1 MKGPSA
7 VGATPE
13 AGLSNRHGSR
23 DQNEGSKGKMATLQI
38 TLPDGATRE
47 VPSGTTAAEI
57 AQQIS
62 PRLAKEA
69 LVARADGELID
80 LSRPL
85 DHNVKLAILTSKD
98 PDAVQVLRHS
108 AAHLLAAAVLE
119 LYPDV
124 KLGVGPP
131 IETGF
136 FYEFLRDQ
144 PFTPEDL
151 EKIEAKMREIAA
163 RDVPNERKL
172 IPKPEA
178 LDLYRK
184 SNQEFKCEL
193 VEEKAIEPMVSF
205 YTTGKF
211 IDFCRG
217 PHIPSTGRI
226 KAFKLM
232 NVAGAYWKGHE
243 GNPQMQRIYAA
254 CFVDQKE
261 LDEYLHKLEEAKR
274 RDHRRI
280 GKELGLFTVNDL
292 VGAGLP
298 LWLPKG
304 ATIRRLLEEYILEKE
319 RQADY
324 EHVYTPDLAK
334 VDLYVRSGHWAHY
347 HEDMFPP
354 MDLETEQLVLRPMN
368 CPHHILVYQSKKRSY
383 RDLPVRI
390 AELGTMYRYERSGVL
405 SGLSRVRVMTLNDA
419 HIFCTPEQIKDE
431 FAGVMR
437 LVEQAYRDLGITQ
450 YTYRLSL
457 RDKVN
462 VGKYIAN
469 DEMWDL
475 AERMLREAMDSLHLP
490 YTEAPGEAAFYGP
503 KLDIQLADVMGH
515 QETYSTIQ
523 IDFHL
528 PNQFDLGYVGAD
540 GQEHRPVMIHR
551 GVISTMERM
560 VSYLIELY
568 AGAFPVWLAPVQAS
582 VLPVSGK
589 FEEYAKKVTKQ
600 LKDAGVRVH
609 LDDRNEKLQAKI
621 RDAQLEKI
629 PYMLILGGKEAE
641 AGTVSVRH
649 RFKGDLGP
657 RPIEQFIADL
667 QHDIA
672 TKVIDRPPPAESGS
686 EKAAAGTKAK

>member
-1 MKGPSA
+1 MS
-7 VGATPE
+7 TE
-13 AGLSNRHGSR
+13 
-23 DQNEGSKGKMATLQI
+23 TIQI

-47 VPSGTTAAEI
+47 VQRGTTAAQI
-57 AQQIS
+57 AHQIS

-69 LVARADGELID
+69 LVARADGELVD

-85 DHNVKLAILTSKD
+85 EHDAKISILTAKD
-98 PDAVQVLRHS
+98 PDSLQVFRHS

-124 KLGVGPP
+124 KLGIGPP
-131 IETGF
+131 IDTGF
-136 FYEFLRDQ
+136 FYEFVRAE
-144 PFTPEDL
+144 PFTQDDL
-151 EKIEAKMREIAA
+151 EKIEAKMHELAA
-163 RDVPNERKL
+163 KDFPNERKL

-178 LDLYRK
+178 LELYRK

-193 VEEKAIEPMVSF
+193 VEEKATEPMVSF

-217 PHIPSTGRI
+217 PHIPSTARI

-232 NVAGAYWKGHE
+232 SVAGAYWKGKE
-243 GNPQMQRIYAA
+243 SNPQMQRIYGA
-254 CFVDQKE
+254 CFIDQKE

-280 GKELGLFTVNDL
+280 GKELGLFTVSDL

-304 ATIRRLLEEYILEKE
+304 ATIRRLLEDYILEKE
-319 RQADY
+319 RRAGYQ
-324 EHVYTPDLAK
+324 HVYTPDLAK
-334 VDLYVRSGHWAHY
+334 VDLYMRSGHWAHY

-368 CPHHILVYQSKKRSY
+368 CPHHILVYESKKHSY

-405 SGLSRVRVMTLNDA
+405 SGLSRVRCMTLNDA
-419 HIFCTPEQIKDE
+419 HIFCTPEQIKEE
-431 FAGVMR
+431 FAAVMR

-457 RDKVN
+457 RDKLN
-462 VGKYIAN
+462 RAKYVEN

-475 AERMLREAMDSLHLP
+475 AENMLREAMDSLKLP

-528 PNQFDLGYVGAD
+528 PNQFELGYVGAD
-540 GQEHRPVMIHR
+540 GQQHRPVMIHR

-560 VSYLIELY
+560 ISYLIELY
-568 AGAFPVWLAPVQAS
+568 AGAFPVWLAPVQAV
-582 VLPVSGK
+582 VLPIT
-589 FEEYAKKVTKQ
+589 ERQNDYAKQVLEK
-600 LKDAGVRVH
+600 LLDGGVRAE

-621 RDAQLEKI
+621 RDAQLQKV
-629 PYMLILGGKEAE
+629 PYMLVIGGKEAE

-649 RFKGDLGP
+649 RAKGDLGA
-657 RPIEQFIADL
+657 RPLEQFSADL
-667 QHDIA
+667 RTEIDS
-672 TKVIDRPPPAESGS
+672 KVIS
-686 EKAAAGTKAK
+686 

>member
-1 MKGPSA
+1 MSIE
-7 VGATPE
+7 TI
-13 AGLSNRHGSR
+13 
-23 DQNEGSKGKMATLQI
+23 QI

-47 VPSGTTAAEI
+47 VPRGTTAAEI
-57 AQQIS
+57 AHQIS

-69 LVARADGELID
+69 LVARADGELVD

-85 DHNVKLAILTSKD
+85 EHDAKISILTAKD
-98 PDAVQVLRHS
+98 PDSLQVFRHS

-124 KLGVGPP
+124 KLGIGPP
-131 IETGF
+131 IDTGF
-136 FYEFLRDQ
+136 FYEFVRTD
-144 PFTPEDL
+144 PFTQDDL
-151 EKIEAKMREIAA
+151 EKIEAKMHELAA
-163 RDVPNERKL
+163 KDFPNERKL

-178 LDLYRK
+178 LELYRK

-193 VEEKAIEPMVSF
+193 VEEKATEPMVSF

-226 KAFKLM
+226 KAFRLM
-232 NVAGAYWKGHE
+232 SVAGAYWKGQE
-243 GNPQMQRIYAA
+243 SNPQMQRIYGA
-254 CFVDQKE
+254 CFIDQKE

-280 GKELGLFTVNDL
+280 GKELGLFTVSDL

-304 ATIRRLLEEYILEKE
+304 ATIRRLLEDYILEKE
-319 RQADY
+319 RRAGYQ
-324 EHVYTPDLAK
+324 HVYTPDLAK
-334 VDLYVRSGHWAHY
+334 VDLYMRSGHWAHY

-368 CPHHILVYQSKKRSY
+368 CPHHILVYESRKHSY
-383 RDLPVRI
+383 RELPVRI

-405 SGLSRVRVMTLNDA
+405 SGLSRVRCMTLNDA
-419 HIFCTPEQIKDE
+419 HIFCTPEQIKEE

-457 RDKVN
+457 RDKMN
-462 VGKYIAN
+462 RAKYVEN

-475 AERMLREAMDSLHLP
+475 AENMLREAMNSLNLP

-528 PNQFDLGYVGAD
+528 PNQFELGYVGAD
-540 GQEHRPVMIHR
+540 GQQHRPVMIHR

-560 VSYLIELY
+560 ISYLIELY
-568 AGAFPVWLAPVQAS
+568 AGAFPVWLAPVQAV
-582 VLPVSGK
+582 VLPIT
-589 FEEYAKKVTKQ
+589 ERQNAYAKEVLEK
-600 LKDAGVRVH
+600 LRDGGVRVE

-621 RDAQLEKI
+621 RDAQLQKI
-629 PYMLILGGKEAE
+629 PYMLVIGGKEAE

-649 RFKGDLGP
+649 RAKGDLGA
-657 RPIEQFIADL
+657 RPLEQFSADL
-667 QHDIA
+667 RA
-672 TKVIDRPPPAESGS
+672 EIDS
-686 EKAAAGTKAK
+686 KAIS

>member
-1 MKGPSA
+1 MESI
-7 VGATPE
+7 
-13 AGLSNRHGSR
+13 
-23 DQNEGSKGKMATLQI
+23 QI

-47 VPSGTTAAEI
+47 VPRGTTPAQI

-69 LVARADGELID
+69 LVARADGELVD

-85 DHNVKLAILTSKD
+85 EHNAKLSILTPKD
-98 PDAVQVLRHS
+98 ADAIQVFRHS
-108 AAHLLAAAVLE
+108 AAHLMAAAVVE
-119 LYPDV
+119 LFPDV
-124 KLGVGPP
+124 KLGIGPP
-131 IETGF
+131 IENGF
-136 FYEFLRDQ
+136 FYEFLREQ
-144 PFTPEDL
+144 PFAPEDL
-151 EKIEAKMREIAA
+151 ERIEKKMHELAA
-163 RDVPNERKL
+163 QDIPNERKFL
-172 IPKPEA
+172 PKPEA
-178 LDLYRK
+178 IELYQNW
-184 SNQEFKCEL
+184 NQSFKCEL
-193 VEEKAIEPMVSF
+193 VEEKATEPMVSF

-232 NVAGAYWKGHE
+232 SVAGAYWKGKE
-243 GNPQMQRIYAA
+243 SNPQMQRIYGA
-254 CFVDQKE
+254 CFIDQKE

-280 GKELGLFTVNDL
+280 GKELGLFTVSDL

-304 ATIRRLLEEYILEKE
+304 ATIRRLLEDYILEKE
-319 RQADY
+319 RRAGYQ
-324 EHVYTPDLAK
+324 HVYTPDLAK
-334 VDLYVRSGHWAHY
+334 VDLYMRSGHWAHY
-347 HEDMFPP
+347 HEDMSPP

-368 CPHHILVYQSKKRSY
+368 CPHHILVYESKKHSY

-405 SGLSRVRVMTLNDA
+405 SGLSRVRCMTLNDA
-419 HIFCTPEQIKDE
+419 HIFCTPEQIKEE
-431 FAGVMR
+431 FAAVMR

-457 RDKVN
+457 RDKLHSE
-462 VGKYIAN
+462 KYVDN
-469 DEMWDL
+469 DAMWDL
-475 AERMLREAMDSLHLP
+475 AERMLHEAMDSLNLP
-490 YTEAPGEAAFYGP
+490 YTEAPGEAAFYGA

-540 GQEHRPVMIHR
+540 GQLHRPVMIHR

-560 VSYLIELY
+560 TSYLIELY
-568 AGAFPVWLAPVQAS
+568 AGAFPVWLAPVQAV
-582 VLPVSGK
+582 VLPITERQNAYAEEVNRKLLESG
-589 FEEYAKKVTKQ
+589 A
-600 LKDAGVRVH
+600 RVE

-621 RDAQLEKI
+621 RDAQLQKV
-629 PYMLILGGKEAE
+629 PYMLVIGGKEAE

-649 RFKGDLGP
+649 RSKGDLGP
-657 RPIEQFIADL
+657 RPLEQFSADL
-667 QHDIA
+667 RAEVDS
-672 TKVIDRPPPAESGS
+672 KVIS
-686 EKAAAGTKAK
+686 

>member
-1 MKGPSA
+1 M
-7 VGATPE
+7 TTE
-13 AGLSNRHGSR
+13 
-23 DQNEGSKGKMATLQI
+23 TIQI
-38 TLPDGATRE
+38 TLPDGATRD
-47 VPSGTTAAEI
+47 VPRGTTPAQIAE
-57 AQQIS
+57 QIS
-62 PRLAKEA
+62 PRLAKAA
-69 LVARADGELID
+69 LVARADGELVD
-80 LSRPL
+80 LSKPL
-85 DHNVKLAILTSKD
+85 EQNAKISILTAKD
-98 PDAVQVLRHS
+98 PDALQVLRHS
-108 AAHLLAAAVLE
+108 AAHLLAAAVME
-119 LYPDV
+119 LYPNV
-124 KLGVGPP
+124 KLGIGPP

-136 FYEFLRDQ
+136 FYEFLRAE
-144 PFTPEDL
+144 PFTQEEL
-151 EKIEAKMREIAA
+151 EKIEAKMRELAA
-163 RDVPNERKL
+163 KDIPNERKW

-178 LDLYRK
+178 LELYRS

-193 VEEKAIEPMVSF
+193 VDEKADEPMVSF

-232 NVAGAYWKGHE
+232 NVSGAYWKGKE
-243 GNPQMQRIYAA
+243 GNPQLQRIYGA
-254 CFVDQKE
+254 CFIEQKD
-261 LDEYLHKLEEAKR
+261 LDDYLHRLEEAKR
-274 RDHRRI
+274 RDHRKL
-280 GKELGLFTVNDL
+280 GKELELFTVSDL
-292 VGAGLP
+292 VGSGLP

-319 RQADY
+319 REAGYQ
-324 EHVYTPDLAK
+324 HVYTPDLAK
-334 VDLYVRSGHWAHY
+334 VDLYIRSGHWEHY

-354 MDLETEQLVLRPMN
+354 MDLKTEELVLRPMN
-368 CPHHILVYQSKKRSY
+368 CPHHILVYESKKRSY

-405 SGLSRVRVMTLNDA
+405 SGLSRVRCMTLNDA
-419 HIFCTPEQIKDE
+419 HIFCTPDQIKEE

-457 RDKVN
+457 REKGPSDKYV
-462 VGKYIAN
+462 AN

-475 AERMLREAMDSLHLP
+475 AERMLREAMDALGLP

-528 PNQFDLGYVGAD
+528 PNQFDLGYIGAD

-568 AGAFPVWLAPVQAS
+568 AGAFPAWLAPVQAA
-582 VLPVSGK
+582 VLPLSDKTV
-589 FEEYAKKVTKQ
+589 EYARKVEQ
-600 LKDAGVRVH
+600 GLSRAGFRVH

-621 RDAQLEKI
+621 RDAQLQKI
-629 PYMLILGGKEAE
+629 PYMLVIGGKEAE

-649 RFKGDLGP
+649 RSRGDLGP
-657 RPIEQFIADL
+657 RPVEQFAADL
-667 QHDIA
+667 
-672 TKVIDRPPPAESGS
+672 KAEVDSRTV
-686 EKAAAGTKAK
+686 A

>member
-1 MKGPSA
+1 MS
-7 VGATPE
+7 T
-13 AGLSNRHGSR
+13 
-23 DQNEGSKGKMATLQI
+23 DTIQI

-47 VPSGTTAAEI
+47 VQRGTTAAEI
-57 AQQIS
+57 ARQIS

-69 LVARADGELID
+69 LVARADGELVD

-85 DHNVKLAILTSKD
+85 EHDSRISILTAKD
-98 PDAVQVLRHS
+98 PDSLQVFRHS

-124 KLGVGPP
+124 KLGIGPP

-136 FYEFLRDQ
+136 FYEFVRKE
-144 PFTPEDL
+144 PFTQDDL
-151 EKIEAKMREIAA
+151 EKIEAKMHELAA
-163 RDVPNERKL
+163 KDFPNERKL

-178 LDLYRK
+178 IELYRK

-193 VEEKAIEPMVSF
+193 VEEKATEPMVSF

-211 IDFCRG
+211 LDFCRG

-232 NVAGAYWKGHE
+232 NVAGAYWKGKE
-243 GNPQMQRIYAA
+243 SNPQMQRIYGA
-254 CFVDQKE
+254 CFIDQKE
-261 LDEYLHKLEEAKR
+261 LDEYLHNLEEAKR
-274 RDHRRI
+274 RDHRRV
-280 GKELGLFTVNDL
+280 GKELGLFTVSDQ

-319 RQADY
+319 RRAGYQ
-324 EHVYTPDLAK
+324 HVYTPDLAK
-334 VDLYVRSGHWAHY
+334 VDLYVRSGHWSHY
-347 HEDMFPP
+347 HEDMFPT

-368 CPHHILVYQSKKRSY
+368 CPHHILVYESKKHSY

-405 SGLSRVRVMTLNDA
+405 SGLSRVRCMTLNDA
-419 HIFCTPEQIKDE
+419 HIFCTPEQIKEE

-457 RDKVN
+457 RDKLHSE
-462 VGKYIAN
+462 KYVDN
-469 DEMWDL
+469 DQMWDL
-475 AERMLREAMDSLHLP
+475 AERMLHEAMDSLKLP

-528 PNQFDLGYVGAD
+528 PNQFQLGYVGAD
-540 GQEHRPVMIHR
+540 GQAHRPVMIHR

-568 AGAFPVWLAPVQAS
+568 AGAFPVWLAPVQAV
-582 VLPVSGK
+582 VLPIT
-589 FEEYAKKVTKQ
+589 ERQNDYAKQVLEK
-600 LKDAGVRVH
+600 LLDAGVRAE
-609 LDDRNEKLQAKI
+609 LDDRNEKLQSKI
-621 RDAQLEKI
+621 RDAQLQKV
-629 PYMLILGGKEAE
+629 PYMLVIGGKEAE

-649 RFKGDLGP
+649 RAKGDLGP
-657 RPIEQFIADL
+657 RPLEQFRADL
-667 QHDIA
+667 
-672 TKVIDRPPPAESGS
+672 RAEVDS
-686 EKAAAGTKAK
+686 KTI

>member
-1 MKGPSA
+1 MS
-7 VGATPE
+7 T
-13 AGLSNRHGSR
+13 
-23 DQNEGSKGKMATLQI
+23 DTIQI

-47 VPSGTTAAEI
+47 VQRGTTAAEI
-57 AQQIS
+57 ARQIS

-69 LVARADGELID
+69 LVARADGELVD

-85 DHNVKLAILTSKD
+85 EHDGRISILTAKD
-98 PDAVQVLRHS
+98 PDSLQVFRHS

-124 KLGVGPP
+124 KLGIGPP
-131 IETGF
+131 IDTGF
-136 FYEFLRDQ
+136 FYEFVRKE
-144 PFTPEDL
+144 PFTQDDL
-151 EKIEAKMREIAA
+151 EKIEAKMHEIAA
-163 RDVPNERKL
+163 KDFPNERKL

-178 LDLYRK
+178 LELYRK

-193 VEEKAIEPMVSF
+193 VEEKATAPMVSF

-232 NVAGAYWKGHE
+232 NVAGAYWKGQE
-243 GNPQMQRIYAA
+243 SNPQMQRIYGA
-254 CFVDQKE
+254 CFIDQKE

-280 GKELGLFTVNDL
+280 GKELGLFTVSDQ
-292 VGAGLP
+292 VGSGLP

-319 RQADY
+319 RRAGYQ
-324 EHVYTPDLAK
+324 HVYTPDLAK
-334 VDLYVRSGHWAHY
+334 VDLYVRSGHWSHY
-347 HEDMFPP
+347 HEDMFPALD
-354 MDLETEQLVLRPMN
+354 METEQLVLRPMN
-368 CPHHILVYQSKKRSY
+368 CPHHILVYESKKHSY

-419 HIFCTPEQIKDE
+419 HIFCTPEQIKEE

-457 RDKVN
+457 RDKLHN
-462 VGKYIAN
+462 EKYIDN
-469 DEMWDL
+469 DAMWDL
-475 AERMLREAMDSLHLP
+475 AERMLHEAMDSLNLP

-528 PNQFDLGYVGAD
+528 PNQFELGYIGAD
-540 GQEHRPVMIHR
+540 GQQHRPVMIHR

-560 VSYLIELY
+560 TSYLIELY
-568 AGAFPVWLAPVQAS
+568 AGAFPVWLAPVQAV
-582 VLPVSGK
+582 VLPIT
-589 FEEYAKKVTKQ
+589 ERQNDYAKQVLEK
-600 LKDAGVRVH
+600 LLDAGARVE

-621 RDAQLEKI
+621 RDAQLQKV
-629 PYMLILGGKEAE
+629 PYMLVIGGKEAE

-649 RFKGDLGP
+649 RSKGDLGP
-657 RPIEQFIADL
+657 RPLEQFSADL
-667 QHDIA
+667 RAEVDS
-672 TKVIDRPPPAESGS
+672 KVIS
-686 EKAAAGTKAK
+686 

>member
-1 MKGPSA
+1 MS
-7 VGATPE
+7 T
-13 AGLSNRHGSR
+13 
-23 DQNEGSKGKMATLQI
+23 DTIQI

-47 VPSGTTAAEI
+47 VQRGTTAAEI
-57 AQQIS
+57 ARQIS

-69 LVARADGELID
+69 LVARADGELVD

-85 DHNVKLAILTSKD
+85 EHDAKISILTAKD
-98 PDAVQVLRHS
+98 SDSLQVFRHS

-124 KLGVGPP
+124 KLGIGPP

-136 FYEFLRDQ
+136 FYEFVRKE
-144 PFTPEDL
+144 PFTQDDL
-151 EKIEAKMREIAA
+151 EKIEAKMHEIAA
-163 RDVPNERKL
+163 KDFPNERTL

-178 LDLYRK
+178 LEMYRK

-193 VEEKAIEPMVSF
+193 VEEKATEPMVSF

-232 NVAGAYWKGHE
+232 NVAGAYWKGQE
-243 GNPQMQRIYAA
+243 SNPQMQRIYGA
-254 CFVDQKE
+254 CFIDQKE

-280 GKELGLFTVNDL
+280 GKELGLFTVSDQ
-292 VGAGLP
+292 VGSGLP

-319 RQADY
+319 RRAGYQ
-324 EHVYTPDLAK
+324 HVYTPDLAK

-347 HEDMFPP
+347 QEDMFPA
-354 MDLETEQLVLRPMN
+354 MDMETEQLVLRPMN
-368 CPHHILVYQSKKRSY
+368 CPHHILVYESKKHSY

-419 HIFCTPEQIKDE
+419 HIFCTPEQIQEE

-457 RDKVN
+457 RDKLN
-462 VGKYIAN
+462 RAKYVEN
-469 DEMWDL
+469 DAMWDL
-475 AERMLREAMDSLHLP
+475 AENMLREAMHSLNLP

-528 PNQFDLGYVGAD
+528 PNQFELGYIGAD
-540 GQEHRPVMIHR
+540 GQTHRPVMIHR

-560 VSYLIELY
+560 TSYLIELY
-568 AGAFPVWLAPVQAS
+568 AGAFPVWLAPVQAV
-582 VLPVSGK
+582 VLPIT
-589 FEEYAKKVTKQ
+589 ERQNDYAKQVLEK
-600 LKDAGVRVH
+600 LLDAGVRAE

-621 RDAQLEKI
+621 RDAQLQKV
-629 PYMLILGGKEAE
+629 PYMLVVGGKEAE

-649 RFKGDLGP
+649 RAKGDLGP
-657 RPIEQFIADL
+657 RPLEQFSADL
-667 QHDIA
+667 RAEVDS
-672 TKVIDRPPPAESGS
+672 KVIS
-686 EKAAAGTKAK
+686 

>member
-1 MKGPSA
+1 MS
-7 VGATPE
+7 T
-13 AGLSNRHGSR
+13 
-23 DQNEGSKGKMATLQI
+23 DTIQI

-47 VPSGTTAAEI
+47 VRRGTTAAEI
-57 AQQIS
+57 ARQIS

-69 LVARADGELID
+69 LVARAEGELVD

-85 DHNVKLAILTSKD
+85 EHDAKISILTAKD
-98 PDAVQVLRHS
+98 PDSLQVFRHS

-124 KLGVGPP
+124 KLGIGPP
-131 IETGF
+131 IDTGF
-136 FYEFLRDQ
+136 FYEFVRKE
-144 PFTPEDL
+144 PFTQDDL
-151 EKIEAKMREIAA
+151 EKIEAKMHELAA
-163 RDVPNERKL
+163 KDFPNERKL
-172 IPKPEA
+172 IPKREA
-178 LDLYRK
+178 LEFYRN

-193 VEEKAIEPMVSF
+193 VEEKATEPMVSF

-232 NVAGAYWKGHE
+232 SVAGAYWKGQE
-243 GNPQMQRIYAA
+243 SNPQMQRIYGA
-254 CFVDQKE
+254 CFIDQKE

-280 GKELGLFTVNDL
+280 GKELGLFTVSDQ
-292 VGAGLP
+292 VGSGLP

-319 RQADY
+319 RRAGYQ
-324 EHVYTPDLAK
+324 HVYTPDLAK

-347 HEDMFPP
+347 HEDMFPA
-354 MDLETEQLVLRPMN
+354 MDMETEQLVLRPMN
-368 CPHHILVYQSKKRSY
+368 CPHHILVYESKKHSY

-419 HIFCTPEQIKDE
+419 HIFCTPEQIKEE
-431 FAGVMR
+431 FAAVMR

-457 RDKVN
+457 RDKLHSE
-462 VGKYIAN
+462 KYIAN
-469 DEMWDL
+469 DAMWDL
-475 AERMLREAMDSLHLP
+475 AERMLHEAMDSLNLP

-503 KLDIQLADVMGH
+503 KLDIQMADVMGH

-528 PNQFDLGYVGAD
+528 PNQFELGYIGAD
-540 GQEHRPVMIHR
+540 GQTHRPVMIHR

-560 VSYLIELY
+560 TSYLIELY
-568 AGAFPVWLAPVQAS
+568 AGAFPVWLAPVQAV
-582 VLPVSGK
+582 VLPIT
-589 FEEYAKKVTKQ
+589 ERQNEYAKQVLEK
-600 LKDAGVRVH
+600 LLDGGVRAE

-621 RDAQLEKI
+621 RDAQLQKV
-629 PYMLILGGKEAE
+629 PYMLVIGAKEAE

-649 RFKGDLGP
+649 RSKGDLGP
-657 RPIEQFIADL
+657 RPLEQFSADL
-667 QHDIA
+667 RAEVDS
-672 TKVIDRPPPAESGS
+672 KVIS
-686 EKAAAGTKAK
+686 

>member
-1 MKGPSA
+1 MSA
-7 VGATPE
+7 ETI
-13 AGLSNRHGSR
+13 
-23 DQNEGSKGKMATLQI
+23 QI

-47 VPSGTTAAEI
+47 VPRGTTAAQI

-62 PRLAKEA
+62 PRLAKQA
-69 LVARADGELID
+69 LVARADGDLVD

-85 DHNVKLAILTSKD
+85 EHDAKISILTAKD
-98 PDAVQVLRHS
+98 PDAVQVFRHS

-119 LYPDV
+119 LYPNV
-124 KLGVGPP
+124 KLGIGPP
-131 IETGF
+131 IENGF
-136 FYEFLRDQ
+136 FYEFVREE
-144 PFTPEDL
+144 PFTQDDL
-151 EKIEAKMREIAA
+151 EKIEAKMHELAA
-163 RDVPNERKL
+163 KDVPNERKL

-178 LDLYRK
+178 LELYRK
-184 SNQEFKCEL
+184 SKQEFKCEL
-193 VEEKAIEPMVSF
+193 VEEKATEPMVSF
-205 YTTGKF
+205 YSTGKF

-226 KAFKLM
+226 QAFKLM
-232 NVAGAYWKGHE
+232 NVSGAYWKGQE
-243 GNPQMQRIYAA
+243 GNPQMQRIYGA
-254 CFVDQKE
+254 CFVEQRE

-280 GKELGLFTVNDL
+280 GKELGLFTVSDQ
-292 VGAGLP
+292 VGSGLP

-304 ATIRRLLEEYILEKE
+304 ATIRRVLEDYILEKE
-319 RQADY
+319 RRAGYQ
-324 EHVYTPDLAK
+324 HVYTPDLAK

-368 CPHHILVYQSKKRSY
+368 CPHHILVYESKKHSY

-405 SGLSRVRVMTLNDA
+405 SGLSRVRCMTLNDA
-419 HIFCTPEQIKDE
+419 HIFCTPEQIKEE

-437 LVEQAYRDLGITQ
+437 LVEEAYRDLGITQ
-450 YTYRLSL
+450 YSYRLSL
-457 RDKVN
+457 RDKIN
-462 VGKYIAN
+462 AGKYVAN

-475 AERMLREAMDSLHLP
+475 AERVLHEAMDSLGLA

-528 PNQFDLGYVGAD
+528 PNQFELGYVGAD

-568 AGAFPVWLAPVQAS
+568 AGAFPAWLAPVQAI
-582 VLPVSGK
+582 VLPITERQNV
-589 FEEYAKKVTKQ
+589 YAGEVHNK
-600 LKDAGVRVH
+600 LLDAGFRVE

-621 RDAQLEKI
+621 RDAQLQKI
-629 PYMLILGGKEAE
+629 PYMLIIGGKEQE
-641 AGTVSVRH
+641 AGTVAVRH
-649 RFKGDLGP
+649 RSKGDLGP
-657 RPIEQFIADL
+657 RALAQFSADL
-667 QHDIA
+667 RQE
-672 TKVIDRPPPAESGS
+672 IDSRAMV
-686 EKAAAGTKAK
+686 

>member
-1 MKGPSA
+1 MS
-7 VGATPE
+7 TE
-13 AGLSNRHGSR
+13 
-23 DQNEGSKGKMATLQI
+23 TIQI

-47 VPSGTTAAEI
+47 VQRGTTAAQI
-57 AQQIS
+57 AHQIS

-69 LVARADGELID
+69 LVARADGELVD

-85 DHNVKLAILTSKD
+85 EHDTRISILTAKD
-98 PDAVQVLRHS
+98 PDSLQVFRHS

-124 KLGVGPP
+124 KLGIGPP
-131 IETGF
+131 IDTGF
-136 FYEFLRDQ
+136 FYEFVRAQ
-144 PFTPEDL
+144 PFTQDDL

-163 RDVPNERKL
+163 KDFPNERKL

-178 LDLYRK
+178 LELYRN

-193 VEEKAIEPMVSF
+193 VEEKATEPMVSF

-232 NVAGAYWKGHE
+232 SVAGAYWKGKE
-243 GNPQMQRIYAA
+243 SNPQMQRIYGA
-254 CFVDQKE
+254 CFIDQKE

-280 GKELGLFTVNDL
+280 GKELGLFTVSDL

-304 ATIRRLLEEYILEKE
+304 ATIRRLLEDYILEKE
-319 RQADY
+319 RRAGYQ
-324 EHVYTPDLAK
+324 HVYTPDLAK
-334 VDLYVRSGHWAHY
+334 VDLYMRSGHWAHY

-368 CPHHILVYQSKKRSY
+368 CPHHILVYESKKHSY

-405 SGLSRVRVMTLNDA
+405 SGLSRVRCMTLNDA
-419 HIFCTPEQIKDE
+419 HIFCTPEQIKEE

-457 RDKVN
+457 RDKLN
-462 VGKYIAN
+462 RAKYVEN
-469 DEMWDL
+469 DQMWDL
-475 AERMLREAMDSLHLP
+475 AENMLREAMDSLKLP

-528 PNQFDLGYVGAD
+528 PNQFELGYIGAD
-540 GQEHRPVMIHR
+540 GQVHRPVMIHR

-568 AGAFPVWLAPVQAS
+568 AGAFPVWLAPVQAV
-582 VLPVSGK
+582 VLPIT
-589 FEEYAKKVTKQ
+589 ERQNDYAKQVLGK
-600 LKDAGVRVH
+600 LLDGGVRAE

-621 RDAQLEKI
+621 RDAQLQKI
-629 PYMLILGGKEAE
+629 PYMLVIGGKEAE

-649 RFKGDLGP
+649 RAKGDLGA
-657 RPIEQFIADL
+657 RPLEQFSADL
-667 QHDIA
+667 RAEIDS
-672 TKVIDRPPPAESGS
+672 KVIS
-686 EKAAAGTKAK
+686 

>member
-1 MKGPSA
+1 MR
-7 VGATPE
+7 TE
-13 AGLSNRHGSR
+13 
-23 DQNEGSKGKMATLQI
+23 TIQI
-38 TLPDGATRE
+38 ILPDGATRE
-47 VPSGTTAAEI
+47 VQRGTTAAQI
-57 AQQIS
+57 AHQIS

-69 LVARADGELID
+69 LVARADGELVD

-85 DHNVKLAILTSKD
+85 EHDTKISILTAKD
-98 PDAVQVLRHS
+98 PDSLQVFRHS

-124 KLGVGPP
+124 KLGIGPP
-131 IETGF
+131 IDTGF
-136 FYEFLRDQ
+136 FYEFVRAE
-144 PFTPEDL
+144 PFTQDDL
-151 EKIEAKMREIAA
+151 ERIEAKMHELAA
-163 RDVPNERKL
+163 KDVPNERKL

-178 LDLYRK
+178 LELYRK

-193 VEEKAIEPMVSF
+193 VEEKATEPMVSF

-232 NVAGAYWKGHE
+232 SVAGAYWKGKE
-243 GNPQMQRIYAA
+243 GNPQMQRIYGA
-254 CFVDQKE
+254 CFIDQKQ

-280 GKELGLFTVNDL
+280 GKELGLFTVSDL

-304 ATIRRLLEEYILEKE
+304 ATIRRLLEDYILEKE
-319 RQADY
+319 RRAGYQ
-324 EHVYTPDLAK
+324 HVYTPDLAK
-334 VDLYVRSGHWAHY
+334 VDLYMRSGHWAHY

-368 CPHHILVYQSKKRSY
+368 CPHHILVYESKKHSY

-405 SGLSRVRVMTLNDA
+405 SGLSRVRCMTLNDA
-419 HIFCTPEQIKDE
+419 HIFCTPEQIKEE

-457 RDKVN
+457 RDKLN
-462 VGKYIAN
+462 RAKYVEN

-475 AERMLREAMDSLHLP
+475 AENMLREAMNSLNLP

-528 PNQFDLGYVGAD
+528 PNQFELEYIGAD
-540 GQEHRPVMIHR
+540 GQVHRPVMIHR

-568 AGAFPVWLAPVQAS
+568 AGAFPVWLAPLQAV
-582 VLPVSGK
+582 VLPIT
-589 FEEYAKKVTKQ
+589 ERQNDYAKQVLEK
-600 LKDAGVRVH
+600 LLDGGVRAE

-621 RDAQLEKI
+621 RDAQLQKI
-629 PYMLILGGKEAE
+629 PYMLVIGGKEAE

-649 RFKGDLGP
+649 RAKGDLGA
-657 RPIEQFIADL
+657 RPLEQFSADL
-667 QHDIA
+667 RAEIDS
-672 TKVIDRPPPAESGS
+672 KVIS
-686 EKAAAGTKAK
+686 

>member
-1 MKGPSA
+1 MSTETIQ
-7 VGATPE
+7 V
-13 AGLSNRHGSR
+13 
-23 DQNEGSKGKMATLQI
+23 

-47 VPSGTTAAEI
+47 VQRGTTAAQI
-57 AQQIS
+57 AHQIS

-69 LVARADGELID
+69 LVARADGELVD

-85 DHNVKLAILTSKD
+85 EHDTKISILTAKD
-98 PDAVQVLRHS
+98 PDSLQVFRHS

-124 KLGVGPP
+124 KLGIGPP
-131 IETGF
+131 IDTGF
-136 FYEFLRDQ
+136 FYEFVRAE
-144 PFTPEDL
+144 PFTQDDL
-151 EKIEAKMREIAA
+151 EKIEAKMHELAA
-163 RDVPNERKL
+163 KDFPNERKL
-172 IPKPEA
+172 ISKPEA
-178 LDLYRK
+178 LELYRK

-193 VEEKAIEPMVSF
+193 VEEKATEPMVSF

-232 NVAGAYWKGHE
+232 SVAGAYWKGKE
-243 GNPQMQRIYAA
+243 SNPQMQRIYGA
-254 CFVDQKE
+254 CFIDQKE

-280 GKELGLFTVNDL
+280 GKELGLFTVSDL

-304 ATIRRLLEEYILEKE
+304 ATIRRLLEDYILEKE
-319 RQADY
+319 RRAGYQ
-324 EHVYTPDLAK
+324 HVYTPDLAK
-334 VDLYVRSGHWAHY
+334 VDLYMRSGHWAHY

-368 CPHHILVYQSKKRSY
+368 CPHHILVYESKKHSY

-405 SGLSRVRVMTLNDA
+405 SGLSRVRCMTLNDA
-419 HIFCTPEQIKDE
+419 HIFCTPEQIKEE

-457 RDKVN
+457 RDKLN
-462 VGKYIAN
+462 RAKYVEN

-475 AERMLREAMDSLHLP
+475 AENMLREAMNSLNLP

-528 PNQFDLGYVGAD
+528 PNQFELGYVGAD
-540 GQEHRPVMIHR
+540 GQQHRPVMIHR

-560 VSYLIELY
+560 ISYLIELY
-568 AGAFPVWLAPVQAS
+568 AGAFPVWLAPVQAV
-582 VLPVSGK
+582 VLPIT
-589 FEEYAKKVTKQ
+589 ERQNDYAKQV
-600 LKDAGVRVH
+600 LEMLLDGGVRAE

-621 RDAQLEKI
+621 RDAQLQKV
-629 PYMLILGGKEAE
+629 PYMLVIGGKEAE

-649 RFKGDLGP
+649 RAKGDLGA
-657 RPIEQFIADL
+657 RPLEQFSADL
-667 QHDIA
+667 RAEIDS
-672 TKVIDRPPPAESGS
+672 KVIS
-686 EKAAAGTKAK
+686 